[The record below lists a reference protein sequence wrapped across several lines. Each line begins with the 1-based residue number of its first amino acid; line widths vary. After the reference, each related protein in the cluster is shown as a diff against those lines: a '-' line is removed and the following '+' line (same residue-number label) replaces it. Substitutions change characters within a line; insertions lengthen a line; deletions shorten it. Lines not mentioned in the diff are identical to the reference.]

1 MTPVSHKAPES
12 KELLRRALDGES
24 FLLDRAVCTLHDLT
38 QVAAMLHPGADLAIR
53 HSELMTP
60 IEKSSIATVARGRIV
75 FL

>member
-1 MTPVSHKAPES
+1 MPVAHKAPDS
-12 KELLRRALDGES
+12 NELLRRALDGES

-38 QVAAMLHPGADLAIR
+38 QIAAVLHPGADLAIR

>member
-1 MTPVSHKAPES
+1 MLAAQKAPDS
-12 KELLRRALDGES
+12 KDMLRRALNGES
-24 FLLDRAVCTLHDLT
+24 FLLDRAVCTLHELT
-38 QVAAMLHPGADLAIR
+38 QIAVVLHPGADLAIR